1 MYWPDDRA
9 YRELC
14 IADAA
19 YLIRRIRGHACLLM
33 WVGNNEAYMY
43 GESEEGG
50 KKEFGFQT
58 FMLDFARLCEEMD
71 PERFYT
77 PSSPFGG
84 KDANDA
90 LEGDTHAYSGAYHVA
105 GLQYPVFFSEDC
117 YTTALPL
124 HSMRRFMSEEEI
136 YPKDYVNCLPY
147 GAKNPAYAV
156 NCHKYGFRYWRN
168 LPIPETW
175 HRYLNEYAQCE
186 YWGIERYYDATDA
199 ESMVYRASVCAADY
213 FKSTVERV
221 RRGIPTENG
230 TGFRR
235 TQGHLNW
242 KLKDAFP
249 MISFTL
255 IDAFLE
261 LTQPY
266 YSIKRAYSP
275 ILLSIEIGDH
285 IRLWGVNDTSE
296 DVDGTLEFC
305 AFSKFDNE
313 VREPFTMPVRILAG
327 ESRIFTTLDHLGPIR
342 RDCILFCILK
352 DKTGTVLARNIE
364 HFDMERDTLFPD
376 AKLSLQ
382 VEGTELVIQTD
393 QYAHCVILTG
403 DEEGDAFGWEFS
415 DNYFHLLPFE
425 TKRVQI
431 GGMHTAGT
439 ITAKPYYS
447 PYKAEVFYQK

>member
-136 YPKDYVNCLPY
+136 YPKDYVNYLPY

-156 NCHKYGFRYWRN
+156 NRHKYGFRYWRN

-175 HRYLNEYAQCE
+175 HRYLDEYAQCE
-186 YWGIERYYDATDA
+186 YWGIERYYDATDV

-313 VREPFTMPVRILAG
+313 VREPFTMPVRILAD

-431 GGMHTAGT
+431 GEMHTAGT

-447 PYKAEVFYQK
+447 PYKTEVFYQK

>member
-71 PERFYT
+71 PEQFYT

-156 NCHKYGFRYWRN
+156 NRHKYEFAIGEIFRFRKHGTAIWTNMRSVN
-168 LPIPETW
+168 I
-175 HRYLNEYAQCE
+175 
-186 YWGIERYYDATDA
+186 G
-199 ESMVYRASVCAADY
+199 ES
-213 FKSTVERV
+213 
-221 RRGIPTENG
+221 
-230 TGFRR
+230 
-235 TQGHLNW
+235 
-242 KLKDAFP
+242 
-249 MISFTL
+249 
-255 IDAFLE
+255 
-261 LTQPY
+261 
-266 YSIKRAYSP
+266 
-275 ILLSIEIGDH
+275 
-285 IRLWGVNDTSE
+285 NDTMMQQMQSPWCI
-296 DVDGTLEFC
+296 GPQ
-305 AFSKFDNE
+305 S
-313 VREPFTMPVRILAG
+313 VRQT
-327 ESRIFTTLDHLGPIR
+327 
-342 RDCILFCILK
+342 ILK
-352 DKTGTVLARNIE
+352 AQWNGCGAVFLRKT
-364 HFDMERDTLFPD
+364 
-376 AKLSLQ
+376 
-382 VEGTELVIQTD
+382 
-393 QYAHCVILTG
+393 
-403 DEEGDAFGWEFS
+403 
-415 DNYFHLLPFE
+415 
-425 TKRVQI
+425 VQ
-431 GGMHTAGT
+431 GSAGHRA
-439 ITAKPYYS
+439 I
-447 PYKAEVFYQK
+447 